1 MMSKSPLSNLDKSNE
16 TPILENQEFRRVYK
30 NLDQLILILLILV
43 LPLFG
48 MIYLYQ
54 SSGEIKWDLPE
65 LPVVVG
71 QILSG
76 AGIGL
81 LLAQYLLFHKKIKA
95 VFHTDEL
102 LMKLKIYASAT
113 RERYFILFVV
123 ALICSAGLLFFG
135 SAIYNVIFAVALFF
149 FSVAK
154 PTPERIKKLLKLT
167 KEDAEIIRLAS
178 RPD

>member
-1 MMSKSPLSNLDKSNE
+1 MSKSPLSNLDNNSE
-16 TPILENQEFRRVYK
+16 TPSLENQEFRRVYK

-54 SSGEIKWDLPE
+54 SSGEITWDLPE
-65 LPVVVG
+65 LPMVFG

-81 LLAQYLLFHKKIKA
+81 LLAQYLLFRKKIKA

-113 RERYFILFVV
+113 RERYLILFVI

-154 PTPERIKKLLKLT
+154 PTPERITKLLKLS
-167 KEDAEIIRLAS
+167 KEDAEVIRLAS
-178 RPD
+178 RPE

>member
-1 MMSKSPLSNLDKSNE
+1 ME
-16 TPILENQEFRRVYK
+16 IQEYRKVYK
-30 NLDQLILILLILV
+30 NLDQLILILLVLV
-43 LPLFG
+43 LPIFG

-54 SSGEIKWDLPE
+54 SSGKITWDLPE
-65 LPVVVG
+65 LPLFLE

-76 AGIGL
+76 SGIGL
-81 LLAQYLLFHKKIKA
+81 LLAQYILFKKRVKPVFLTTDLLA
-95 VFHTDEL
+95 
-102 LMKLKIYASAT
+102 KLKIYSNAT
-113 RERYFILFVV
+113 RERYLILFLV

-135 SAIYNVIFAVALFF
+135 SAIYNVIFATALFF

-154 PTPERIKKLLKLT
+154 PTPERIKTLLKLN

>member
-1 MMSKSPLSNLDKSNE
+1 ME
-16 TPILENQEFRRVYK
+16 IQEYKKVYK

-43 LPLFG
+43 LPIFG

-54 SSGEIKWDLPE
+54 STGEITWEIPE
-65 LPVVVG
+65 LPILVG

-81 LLAQYLLFHKKIKA
+81 LLAQYLLFRKRVKL
-95 VFHTDEL
+95 VFQTEQL
-102 LMKLKIYASAT
+102 LDKLKIYASAT
-113 RERYFILFVV
+113 RERYLILFVV
-123 ALICSAGLLFFG
+123 ALICSAGLLLFG
-135 SAIYNVIFAVALFF
+135 SAIYNVIFAGTLFF

-154 PTPERIKKLLKLT
+154 PNPERIKTLLKLN

-178 RPD
+178 RPE

>member
-1 MMSKSPLSNLDKSNE
+1 MSRSTLNSPESHNE
-16 TPILENQEFRRVYK
+16 TPILENQEFRRIYK

-54 SSGEIKWDLPE
+54 SSGEVKWDLPE
-65 LPVVVG
+65 LPTVFG

-81 LLAQYLLFHKKIKA
+81 LLAQYLLFRKKIKA

-113 RERYFILFVV
+113 RERYLMLFVI
-123 ALICSAGLLFFG
+123 ALLCSAGLLFFG

-154 PTPERIKKLLKLT
+154 PTPERIKKVLKLN

-178 RPD
+178 RPE

>member
-1 MMSKSPLSNLDKSNE
+1 
-16 TPILENQEFRRVYK
+16 LEIQEYRKVYK
-30 NLDQLILILLILV
+30 NLDQLILILLVLV
-43 LPLFG
+43 LPIFG

-54 SSGEIKWDLPE
+54 SSGKITWDLPE
-65 LPVVVG
+65 LPLFLE

-76 AGIGL
+76 SGIGL
-81 LLAQYLLFHKKIKA
+81 LLAQYILFKKRVKPVFLTTDLLA
-95 VFHTDEL
+95 
-102 LMKLKIYASAT
+102 KLKIYSNAT
-113 RERYFILFVV
+113 RERYLILFLV

-135 SAIYNVIFAVALFF
+135 SAIYNVIFATALFF

-154 PTPERIKKLLKLT
+154 PTPERIKTLLKLN